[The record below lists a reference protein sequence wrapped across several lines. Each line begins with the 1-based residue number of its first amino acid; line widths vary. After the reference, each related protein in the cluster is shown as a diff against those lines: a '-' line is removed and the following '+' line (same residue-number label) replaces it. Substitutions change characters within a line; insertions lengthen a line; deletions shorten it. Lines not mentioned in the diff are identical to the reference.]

1 MEANARFRMPRDGGD
16 RRVEVQFRIDRGI
29 YQ

>member
-1 MEANARFRMPRDGGD
+1 MKVNARFRMPRDGRD
-16 RRVEVQFRIDRGI
+16 RRAEVQFRIDGGI

>member
-1 MEANARFRMPRDGGD
+1 MEADARFRMPRDGRD
-16 RRVEVQFRIDRGI
+16 RGVEVQFRIDRGI